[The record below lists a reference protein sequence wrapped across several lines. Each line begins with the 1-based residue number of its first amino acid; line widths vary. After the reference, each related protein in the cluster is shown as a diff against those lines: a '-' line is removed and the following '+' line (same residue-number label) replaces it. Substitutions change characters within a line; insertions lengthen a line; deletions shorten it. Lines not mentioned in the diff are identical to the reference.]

1 MNVSNVTEA
10 INASEDLLEADNE
23 STELDGNRSD
33 ANLVCIGY
41 LRTEENVS
49 QVPSGGNGSFVAPED
64 ALLGNISANDSDVGF
79 DENLSDWT
87 LVESHRTD
95 ENTSAML
102 NASNGSLV
110 AFVYGRL
117 RIDLSLSMDSASRD
131 MLTASKELRHLL
143 RLGISQ
149 GLPGILPSQVEI
161 LNIGLVPTGQL
172 RRLAIAAQRFAL
184 LADFRIRPDSDA
196 GIDEAELLSDTL
208 LQGSATQQIASY
220 FAAADSWQGVLDE
233 TPLEEVE
240 ISQTTVSSAR
250 VVLAPEG
257 SEVTL
262 APLTLRATTTLS
274 STTASR
280 TTTVSTTQT
289 METNDTGANESVTT
303 SQWTVV
309 AGTECNTSVLTLIP
323 LAMVCLAGLA
333 VGVAIRSSVELL
345 ADPARAL
352 CDVPCLRRRLP
363 ALTAGRRLGHA
374 PLLGRQPVV
383 PWLPPLFHWTCR
395 PKQRLEIGREAQEG
409 DASPLAVRAAYW
421 QVCQH
426 GQLLVLQ
433 PMSSHRA
440 KAEDGPALMLVAAAW
455 NQPARLQ
462 LRLSEK

>member
-1 MNVSNVTEA
+1 TEENVTEA
-10 INASEDLLEADNE
+10 WNSSGLGWNDTEVRINISNLMEASNASEDVVEDDNE
-23 STELDGNRSD
+23 TTEPD
-33 ANLVCIGY
+33 ANLSNA
-41 LRTEENVS
+41 TEENI
-49 QVPSGGNGSFVAPED
+49 QVPNGSNGSFVVPED

-79 DENLSDWT
+79 GENLSDWT
-87 LVESHRTD
+87 LVESH
-95 ENTSAML
+95 S
-102 NASNGSLV
+102 
-110 AFVYGRL
+110 RL
-117 RIDLSLSMDSASRD
+117 RIDLSLSMDEGSVGRSRSWCSVSLKGVLNWRSFAAFSVWASARAYQAVV
-131 MLTASKELRHLL
+131 TW
-143 RLGISQ
+143 
-149 GLPGILPSQVEI
+149 
-161 LNIGLVPTGQL
+161 
-172 RRLAIAAQRFAL
+172 FAL

-196 GIDEAELLSDTL
+196 GIDEAEMLSDTL
-208 LQGSATQQIASY
+208 LQGPATQQIASY
-220 FAAADSWQGVLDE
+220 LAAADSWQGVLDE
-233 TPLEEVE
+233 TPLEQVE

-274 STTASR
+274 ATTASR

-303 SQWTVV
+303 SQWNVV

-323 LAMVCLAGLA
+323 LAILCLGGLA

-395 PKQRLEIGREAQEG
+395 PKQRLEIGRAGQEG
-409 DASPLAVRAAYW
+409 DASPLAVRAPYW
-421 QVCQH
+421 QASIVT
-426 GQLLVLQ
+426 
-433 PMSSHRA
+433 
-440 KAEDGPALMLVAAAW
+440 
-455 NQPARLQ
+455 
-462 LRLSEK
+462 